1 MLNVGTQT
9 LETERLILRKFELSD
24 AELVYKN
31 WTSDPLV
38 TKHLSCDTHKSID
51 DTIKYVNFKIDLY
64 NEDFCFDCIVV
75 LKETNEPIGEISS
88 VKTSRK
94 HSLIDLGYCYG
105 SKYWNKGYA
114 TEALHIVIKYLK
126 EVAKVEKITACHL
139 SINPASGKV
148 MEKAGMVYDAT
159 LKEYRIDKNTN
170 KRVDL
175 VCYSTR

>member
-38 TKHLSCDTHKSID
+38 TKHLSWDVHKSLD
-51 DTIKYVNFKIDLY
+51 DTIKYVNYICELY
-64 NEDFCFDCIVV
+64 NKEYCFDWIVV

-88 VKTSRK
+88 VKTSKK
-94 HSLIDLGYCYG
+94 HSLIELGYCYG

-114 TEALHIVIKYLK
+114 TEVLQIVIKYLR
-126 EVAKVEKITACHL
+126 ETAKVEKITACHL

-148 MEKAGMVYDAT
+148 MKKAGMIYDAT

-175 VCYSTR
+175 VYYSTK